1 MDPTAA
7 AYQGLPNV
15 DKAFYDKV
23 RESKS
28 RTLVQDFNIPIR
40 TGQAWKVPP
49 ISLIFTVYIYYSD
62 EFFFRLGIDDRFPRG
77 VSVAFQLLTARKLET

>member
-23 RESKS
+23 RESTS
-28 RTLVQDFNIPIR
+28 RKLVQDFNIPIR

-49 ISLIFTVYIYYSD
+49 ASLIFTVYTTYSD
-62 EFFFRLGIDDRFPRG
+62 EFFFRLVLMIDSRG
-77 VSVAFQLLTARKLET
+77 KYLSYFNC